1 MSARFARRGV
11 RTVVAETRTKAGD
24 HDELRWLLTEE
35 TFVDHVSG
43 AEVRRKILRHPGIV
57 VIVPF
62 VTDDH
67 ILLLRQYRFPIGHDE
82 LWELPAGTI
91 DATLRDGRVTTL
103 ETPLECAGREL
114 PEEAGYRAAQMR
126 EVARV
131 HMMPGTGDQVAT
143 VCFATGLTAVP
154 AGPDEHED
162 ITETRAFTKTELR
175 EMIAARAIT
184 DAKTLVGLMY
194 ALSG

>member
-1 MSARFARRGV
+1 MTHRFERRGV
-11 RTVVAETRTKAGD
+11 RTLVAETRRKSGE

-35 TFVDHVSG
+35 TFTDRASG
-43 AEVRRKILRHPGIV
+43 ADLQRKILRHPGIV

-62 VTDDH
+62 VTDDR
-67 ILLLRQYRFPIGHDE
+67 ILLIRQFRFPVGHDR

-91 DATLRDGRVTTL
+91 DATLRDGQVAAL
-103 ETPLECAGREL
+103 ETALQCASREL
-114 PEEAGYRAAQMR
+114 PEEAGYRAAEMR

-154 AGPDEHED
+154 AGPDEHEE
-162 ITETRAFTKTELR
+162 ITEIRAFSKAELR

-194 ALSG
+194 ALGV